1 MTAQSKPKSHDQSMT
16 LRYDPVS
23 QPEKVRSQMTAFS
36 DAPSLKERQRQER
49 EGLILRA
56 ASELFAERGYHA
68 TSLEDIAARVGIAK
82 GTIYLHFASKDDLVI
97 ALMKQGFTSYVKALE
112 NALESA
118 SAPRDKLRAVIEHF
132 TSAAAN
138 EGYLTWAA
146 LMRTPAIMS
155 RMGELREQIH
165 QQWDRPR
172 QLLAEAIDEGKAT
185 GDFDAQ
191 MPTAMIAALLTN
203 LLNPHTYRQLLTE
216 QSLSNEEIT
225 AALKRFF
232 FRGIAATPECPPS
245 G

>member
-1 MTAQSKPKSHDQSMT
+1 MESQVRDMTPQS
-16 LRYDPVS
+16 DPER
-23 QPEKVRSQMTAFS
+23 QPEKVRSQMSAFS
-36 DAPSLKERQRQER
+36 DTPSLKERQRQER

-56 ASELFAERGYHA
+56 ASELFAERGYHS

-82 GTIYLHFASKDDLVI
+82 GTIYLHFASKDDLVV
-97 ALMKQGFTSYVKALE
+97 ALIKQGASQYVKALE
-112 NALESA
+112 DALESA

-132 TSAAAN
+132 TSTAAN

-146 LMRTPAIMS
+146 MMRTPAIIS
-155 RMGELREQIH
+155 RMGELREQMH

-172 QLLAEAIDEGKAT
+172 QLLAVAIDEGKAS
-185 GDFDAQ
+185 GDFDPQ
-191 MPTAMIAALLTN
+191 LPTAMISALLTN
-203 LLNPHTYRQLLTE
+203 LVNPHTYRQMLTE
-216 QSLSNEEIT
+216 QTIPNEEIT